1 MFGFIRKAAIQS
13 HIDNAVM
20 STSKTLKK
28 THDEEI
34 DKLKAKHAD
43 AIAFLSAEKNSEI
56 EEYCRQ
62 NTALRDIISR
72 LERDKE
78 EIKQDAITNS
88 RLANS
93 IDAVAKNILDTADK
107 MRVDLSRAVSLEFE
121 KFHESL
127 GVHWQKT
134 SEIVNDTRAQQRKV
148 IK

>member
-1 MFGFIRKAAIQS
+1 MFGLIKKSSIQK
-13 HIDNAVM
+13 HIDAAVA
-20 STSKTLKK
+20 SVSKTLVKI
-28 THDEEI
+28 HDEEK
-34 DKLKAKHAD
+34 DKIAAKHAD
-43 AIAFLSAEKNSEI
+43 AMAFLSAEKNSEI

-62 NTALRDIISR
+62 NTALRDVISR